1 MTLMEEARA
10 LIKAHLS
17 ARPQLSIA
25 SMARSCNM
33 PPSTARSILQG
44 GQSSASVENL
54 SSLLLTFM
62 TIDEVTEV
70 LKKHSDERFWK
81 GLLGKFKE
89 PYGEHT
95 DVTGD
100 IARGFRWEHPDHL
113 IIAMACLPD
122 GVDPSW
128 LIKKFGEFSAIP
140 RIQALLDQGFIRE
153 INGRLKIQKDF
164 LYFPDIDDSR
174 QKAGLHVQNW
184 KPHEMDQGGWLY
196 HITQSYT
203 AESHEKAKQLTRD
216 YLDSLATLGKETA
229 GDRVLVFSIIASLL
243 DGGVMK

>member
-1 MTLMEEARA
+1 MTLLEEARA

-113 IIAMACLPD
+113 IIAMACLPS
-122 GVDPSW
+122 GADPSW
-128 LIKKFGEFSAIP
+128 LIRKFGEVATVP
-140 RIQALLDQGFIRE
+140 RIQALLDEGFIRE

-164 LYFPDIDDSR
+164 LYFPNVDDST
-174 QKAGLHVQNW
+174 QKACLHAQNW
-184 KPHEMDQGGWLY
+184 QTSEMETGGWLY
-196 HITQSYT
+196 HITQNYT
-203 AESHEKAKQLTRD
+203 PEKHEKAKQLTRE
-216 YLDSLATLGKETA
+216 YLDSLAALGKDA
-229 GDRVLVFSIIASLL
+229 DGDRVLVFSIIASLL
-243 DGGVMK
+243 DGGTK